1 MCRECPKFLIHR
13 TVMNF
18 KNPFSRLTRFEFILW
33 ISSLVVVSLSFI
45 LSPEPDLLS
54 LIASLVGVTSLIFI
68 ARGMAFGQFLII
80 IFAILYG
87 IVSIRFSYWGEMI
100 TYLFMSAPAALASLI
115 AWLKNP
121 YGKGDEVKV
130 RPPLTTRAW
139 LFLSLVTAL
148 VTFAFYFILKA
159 LGTANL
165 AFSVLSVTTSFF
177 AAGLTFL
184 RIPYYALA
192 YAAND
197 IVLIVL
203 WVLAT
208 LESFEYLPMIFCFVM
223 FLINDIYG
231 FISWR
236 RMERRQG

>member
-1 MCRECPKFLIHR
+1 MKI
-13 TVMNF
+13 
-18 KNPFSRLTRFEFILW
+18 KNPFSLLTRFELILW
-33 ISSLVVVSLSFI
+33 ICSLFVVTLSFL

-54 LIASLVGVTSLIFI
+54 LFASLIGVTSLIFI

-80 IFAILYG
+80 IFAVLYG

-100 TYLFMSAPAALASLI
+100 TYLFMSAPAALFSLI

-130 RPPLTTRAW
+130 RAPLTWRAW
-139 LFLSLVTAL
+139 LLLSLLTIAVT
-148 VTFAFYFILKA
+148 VAFYFILSA
-159 LGTANL
+159 LETANL
-165 AFSVLSVTTSFF
+165 VFSVISVTTSFF

-197 IVLIVL
+197 IVLIIL
-203 WVLAT
+203 WILAT
-208 LESFEYLPMIFCFVM
+208 IESFAYLPMIFCFVM

-236 RMERRQG
+236 RMEKRQTK